1 MKPRIAVTVGDP
13 RGIGPEVVSDVLSDP
28 PAPADFVVIGP
39 GDLIASIPAAE
50 HIEVAGFE
58 GGSLDAESAGRL
70 CGIAIEK
77 AAALALSGEVAAMV
91 TAPVEKRALHLA
103 GFDFPG
109 HTEMLAHLAGGP
121 PVAMMLASDEL
132 KVVLASTHLPLKE
145 AIAGLSTEQLIA
157 VGEITLRSLKDLWSI
172 DRPRIA
178 FCAVNPH
185 AGEGGDF
192 GCEDFE
198 IVRPAAE
205 ALGAAGPLPADTVF
219 VRATRGE
226 FDAVV
231 APFHDIGMTAV
242 KMVSFGR
249 AVNVTLGLPF
259 IRTSPDHGTAMDIA
273 GRGVADS
280 SSMRKAVELA
290 VTLSGNS

>member
-50 HIEVAGFE
+50 HVEVAGFE